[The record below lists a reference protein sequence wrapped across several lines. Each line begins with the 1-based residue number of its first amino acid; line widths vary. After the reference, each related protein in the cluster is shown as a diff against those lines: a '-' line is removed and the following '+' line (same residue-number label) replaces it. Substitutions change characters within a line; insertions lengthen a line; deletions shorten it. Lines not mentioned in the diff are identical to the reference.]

1 MKPSLVVAALG
12 LAVTSLA
19 ASLAGCSAGA
29 DASAHESE
37 GETNEDAIIGGT
49 ETFERDAV
57 GVTTLDGSTGCSAT
71 LIRPRVILL
80 AGHCFGADRTDIAP
94 WQFEIRKSATESY
107 RYDTGEGWVKG
118 RSAGSTDVALLHLRQ
133 AVPAEVA
140 TPIPIAKR
148 WPSYGTTLQLLGF
161 GCTQRG
167 GDGAG
172 VKRKLEARYG
182 AAWDLGWVTRATCP
196 GDSGGALLSSRGPE
210 LLGVLSGFRSTGYDL
225 FGDAVA
231 HRAELE
237 AQIAV
242 WGE

>member
-1 MKPSLVVAALG
+1 MKPSLVVASLG
-12 LAVTSLA
+12 LVVMSLA
-19 ASLAGCSAGA
+19 GSLAGCGAG
-29 DASAHESE
+29 DGASAHEAE

-57 GVTTLDGSTGCSAT
+57 GVTTLDGNTGCSAT
-71 LIRPRVILL
+71 LIRSRVILL
-80 AGHCFGADRTDIAP
+80 AGHCFAADRTDIAP
-94 WQFEIRKSATESY
+94 WQFEIRRSATESY

-118 RSAGSTDVALLHLRQ
+118 RHAGSTDVALLHLKQ

-172 VKRKLEARYG
+172 VKRKLETTYG
-182 AAWDLGWVTRATCP
+182 LSWDLGWVTKATCP
-196 GDSGGALLSSRGPE
+196 GDSGGALLRSRGPE
-210 LLGVLSGFRSTGYDL
+210 MLGVLSGFRSTRYDL

-231 HRAELE
+231 QRAELE
-237 AQIAV
+237 AQIAR